1 MSQRVIKIALAMA
14 FAALLPSCFGA
25 QVNTRTV
32 GPVALAYNFASA
44 SPNPTDLPD
53 GEVHHGPPIIGQ
65 AALTRGVVQVKGFH
79 EPGDYAHRNYCGAGA
94 TQVLLSAWMP
104 NVPDI
109 ETVARASRLNPNRG
123 EFGADATNAINAFL
137 SSMVI
142 PQLGGPRYKAEH
154 LTDLAAVEARI
165 QGDITDQRA
174 ILSFGHGV
182 PVMVQTMTRT
192 MPGWNRWN
200 ATHMITI
207 FAFDFSHNDPA
218 LDTVTYAETPS
229 PLAGYRGP
237 DFQTISVKALWVAM
251 QAYLREGAPSDPMN
265 VIS

>member
-1 MSQRVIKIALAMA
+1 MVVPAL
-14 FAALLPSCFGA
+14 
-25 QVNTRTV
+25 
-32 GPVALAYNFASA
+32 
-44 SPNPTDLPD
+44 
-53 GEVHHGPPIIGQ
+53 GQ
-65 AALTRGVVQVKGFH
+65 A
-79 EPGDYAHRNYCGAGA
+79 
-94 TQVLLSAWMP
+94 
-104 NVPDI
+104 
-109 ETVARASRLNPNRG
+109 
-123 EFGADATNAINAFL
+123 
-137 SSMVI
+137 
-142 PQLGGPRYKAEH
+142 RYKAEH
-154 LTDLAAVEARI
+154 VTTLDGVTSRI
-165 QGDITDQRA
+165 QQDIVDQQA
-174 ILSFGHGV
+174 LMTFGHGV

-251 QAYLREGAPSDPMN
+251 QAYIREFPADPMN

>member
-1 MSQRVIKIALAMA
+1 MSQGVIKIALAMA

-25 QVNTRTV
+25 QVNTRPV
-32 GPVALAYNFASA
+32 GPVALAYNFAKPTP
-44 SPNPTDLPD
+44 SPTQ
-53 GEVHHGPPIIGQ
+53 PPQVQPSLTVGQ
-65 AALTRGVVQVKGFH
+65 VATGHGVVEVRGFH
-79 EPGDYAHRNYCGAGA
+79 EPPDWAHRNYCGAGA
-94 TQVLLSAWMP
+94 TQVLLSAWMTD
-104 NVPDI
+104 VPDI
-109 ETVARASRLNPNRG
+109 ETVARASKLNPNRG
-123 EFGADATNAINAFL
+123 ENGADAANAIDAFL
-137 SSMVI
+137 DPMVA
-142 PQLGGPRYKAEH
+142 PVLGQPRYKAEH
-154 LTDLAAVEARI
+154 VTSLDEVKARI
-165 QGDITDQRA
+165 VRDIVDQQA
-174 ILSFGHGV
+174 IMTFGHGV

-207 FAFDFSHNDPA
+207 FAFDFSHDDPA

-251 QAYLREGAPSDPMN
+251 QAYIRESPQDPMN

>member
-1 MSQRVIKIALAMA
+1 MSQKVVKVALAMT

-25 QVNTRTV
+25 QVETRQI
-32 GPVALAYNFASA
+32 GPVALAYNFAKA
-44 SPNPTDLPD
+44 SPSPSADSSA
-53 GEVHHGPPIIGQ
+53 PPITVGP
-65 AALTRGVVQVKGFH
+65 RVVSQGAVVVRGFH
-79 EPGDYAHRNYCGAGA
+79 EPGDWAHRNYCGAGA
-94 TQVLLSAWMP
+94 TQVLLSAWMSD
-104 NVPDI
+104 VPDI

-123 EFGADATNAINAFL
+123 EYGADATNAINNFL
-137 SSMVI
+137 NPLVI
-142 PQLGGPRYKAEH
+142 PVFGQPRYKAEH
-154 LTDLAAVEARI
+154 VTTLADVEARVEA
-165 QGDITDQRA
+165 DITDQQA
-174 ILSFGHGV
+174 IMSVGHGV
-182 PVMVQTMTRT
+182 PVMVQTMTKT
-192 MPGWNRWN
+192 MPGWNHWN

-237 DFQTISVKALWVAM
+237 DFQTITVAQLWVAM

>member
-1 MSQRVIKIALAMA
+1 MSQGVIKIALAMA

-25 QVNTRTV
+25 QVNTRPVGQVVLQYHFTAPSPSATPSAEPSITV
-32 GPVALAYNFASA
+32 GQVSA
-44 SPNPTDLPD
+44 SQGNV
-53 GEVHHGPPIIGQ
+53 EV
-65 AALTRGVVQVKGFH
+65 RGFH
-79 EPGDYAHRNYCGAGA
+79 EPGDWAHRNYCGAGA
-94 TQVLLSAWMP
+94 TQVLLSAWMTD
-104 NVPDI
+104 VPDI
-109 ETVARASRLNPNRG
+109 ETVARASKLNPNRG
-123 EFGADATNAINAFL
+123 EYGADATNAINGFL
-137 SSMVI
+137 NPVVI
-142 PQLGGPRYKAEH
+142 PALGQARYKAEH
-154 LTDLAAVEARI
+154 LVSLSDVQARI
-165 QGDITDQRA
+165 QTDITDPLA
-174 ILSFGHGV
+174 IMTFGHGV

-237 DFQTISVKALWVAM
+237 DFQTITVKALWIAM
-251 QAYLREGAPSDPMN
+251 QAYLREFPQDPMN

>member
-1 MSQRVIKIALAMA
+1 MSQGVIKIALAMA

-25 QVNTRTV
+25 QVNARPV
-32 GPVALAYNFASA
+32 GPVALAYNFPKATPAPAETPQPQASLTVGQVA
-44 SPNPTDLPD
+44 P
-53 GEVHHGPPIIGQ
+53 GQGAVEV
-65 AALTRGVVQVKGFH
+65 RGFH
-79 EPGDYAHRNYCGAGA
+79 EPPDWAHRNYCGAGA
-94 TQVLLSAWMP
+94 TQVLLSAWMTD
-104 NVPDI
+104 VPDI
-109 ETVARASRLNPNRG
+109 ETVAKASKLNPNSG
-123 EFGADATNAINAFL
+123 EFGGNATIAINGLLNPVVMPA
-137 SSMVI
+137 
-142 PQLGGPRYKAEH
+142 LGQPRYKAEH
-154 LTDLAAVEARI
+154 LTTLDEVKARI
-165 QGDITDQRA
+165 EGDIVDQQA
-174 ILSFGHGV
+174 IMTFGHGV

-207 FAFDFSHNDPA
+207 FAFDFSHDDPA

-251 QAYLREGAPSDPMN
+251 QAYLREFPADPMN

>member
-1 MSQRVIKIALAMA
+1 MSQGVIKIALAMA

-25 QVNTRTV
+25 QVNTRAV
-32 GPVALAYNFASA
+32 GPVALAYNFTRP
-44 SPNPTDLPD
+44 SPSPTATPAPS
-53 GEVHHGPPIIGQ
+53 VTIGQ
-65 AALTRGVVQVKGFH
+65 AAALQGAVEVRGFH
-79 EPGDYAHRNYCGAGA
+79 EPGDWAHRNYCGAGA
-94 TQVLLSAWMP
+94 TQVLLSGWMSE
-104 NVPDI
+104 VPDI
-109 ETVARASRLNPNRG
+109 ETVAKASSLNPNRG
-123 EFGADATNAINAFL
+123 EYGADATRAINAFL
-137 SSMVI
+137 DPFVM
-142 PQLGGPRYKAEH
+142 PALGQPRYKAEH
-154 LTDLAAVEARI
+154 LTALEEVKARI
-165 QGDITDQRA
+165 QGDIVDQQA
-174 ILSFGHGV
+174 VMTFGHGV

-237 DFQTISVKALWVAM
+237 DFQTITVKALWVAM
-251 QAYLREGAPSDPMN
+251 QAYIREFPADPMN

>member
-1 MSQRVIKIALAMA
+1 MSQGVIKIALAMA

-25 QVNTRTV
+25 QVNSARP
-32 GPVALAYNFASA
+32 GGQVALAYNFPRVA
-44 SPNPTDLPD
+44 PTPPGTPEPRPSVTVGVLAH
-53 GEVHHGPPIIGQ
+53 GQGAVEV
-65 AALTRGVVQVKGFH
+65 RGFH
-79 EPGDYAHRNYCGAGA
+79 EPGDWAHRNYCGAGA
-94 TQVLLSAWMP
+94 TQVLLSAWMTDI
-104 NVPDI
+104 PDI
-109 ETVARASRLNPNRG
+109 ETVARASKLNPNRG

-137 SSMVI
+137 NPAVV
-142 PQLGGPRYKAEH
+142 PALGQPRYLAEH
-154 LTDLAAVEARI
+154 VTMLDEVKARI
-165 QGDITDQRA
+165 EQDIVDQQA
-174 ILSFGHGV
+174 IRTFGHGV

-192 MPGWNRWN
+192 MPGWNHWN

-207 FAFDFSHNDPA
+207 FAFDFSQNDPA

-251 QAYLREGAPSDPMN
+251 QAYLREFPQDPMN

>member
-1 MSQRVIKIALAMA
+1 MSQGVIKIALAMA

-25 QVNTRTV
+25 QVNTRPVGQVVLQYNFTKPTPSPSVTPSARPSITV
-32 GPVALAYNFASA
+32 GQVTANQANV
-44 SPNPTDLPD
+44 
-53 GEVHHGPPIIGQ
+53 EV
-65 AALTRGVVQVKGFH
+65 RGFH
-79 EPGDYAHRNYCGAGA
+79 EPGDWAHRNYCGAGA
-94 TQVLLSAWMP
+94 TQVLLSAWMTD
-104 NVPDI
+104 VPDI
-109 ETVARASRLNPNRG
+109 ETVARASKLNPNRG
-123 EFGADATNAINAFL
+123 EFGADAANAINAFL
-137 SSMVI
+137 NPVVI
-142 PQLGGPRYKAEH
+142 PAQGQARYKPEH
-154 LTDLAAVEARI
+154 LVSLSDVQARI
-165 QGDITDQRA
+165 QNDITDPQA
-174 ILSFGHGV
+174 MLTFGHGV

-237 DFQTISVKALWVAM
+237 DFQTITVKALWVAM
-251 QAYLREGAPSDPMN
+251 QAYLREFPQDPMN

>member
-1 MSQRVIKIALAMA
+1 MT

-25 QVNTRTV
+25 QVNARPV
-32 GPVALAYNFASA
+32 GPVALAYNFTKT
-44 SPNPTDLPD
+44 SPAPTGTPEAQPSLT
-53 GEVHHGPPIIGQ
+53 VGQ
-65 AALTRGVVQVKGFH
+65 VAVGHGVVEVRGFH
-79 EPGDYAHRNYCGAGA
+79 EPPDWAHRNYCGAGA
-94 TQVLLSAWMP
+94 TQVLLSAWMTD
-104 NVPDI
+104 VPDI
-109 ETVARASRLNPNRG
+109 ETVARASKLNPNRG
-123 EFGADATNAINAFL
+123 ENGADAANAIDAFL
-137 SSMVI
+137 DPMVLSV
-142 PQLGGPRYKAEH
+142 LGQSRYKAEH
-154 LTDLAAVEARI
+154 VTTLEEVKARI
-165 QGDITDQRA
+165 VRDIVDQQA
-174 ILSFGHGV
+174 IMSFGHGV

-207 FAFDFSHNDPA
+207 FAFDFSHDDPA

-251 QAYLREGAPSDPMN
+251 QAYLREFPQDPMN